1 MAGLPKTGTSGPVQL
16 LLGLLLIVTAAI
28 LWRVQRAAA

>member
-1 MAGLPKTGTSGPVQL
+1 MAGLPKTGTTGQIQL
-16 LLGLLLIVTAAI
+16 IVGLLLIVAAAI